1 MKAMISIILDFT
13 AGIVLFGC
21 DKGDHKEL
29 APKTTD
35 YGTGLNAV
43 ERTYARPA
51 KDLVDVVAACL
62 KSFELHMESDTH
74 DELGGSIV
82 ALRADGHKVTAKISS
97 VDRDHSQ
104 ISIRVAPGNRNL
116 ADLIHERIAE
126 RLSASPTK

>member
-1 MKAMISIILDFT
+1 MKPMIAIMLGTTTGLI
-13 AGIVLFGC
+13 LFGC
-21 DKGDHKEL
+21 DKGEHTDL

-51 KDLVDVVAACL
+51 RDLVDVVAASL
-62 KSFELHMESDTH
+62 KSFELSMQSDTH

-104 ISIRVAPGNRNL
+104 ISIRVSPGNRNL
-116 ADLIHERIAE
+116 ADMIHERIAE
-126 RLSASPTK
+126 KLTAPPTK

>member
-1 MKAMISIILDFT
+1 MKTVIVIILASA
-13 AGIVLFGC
+13 AGIDLIGC
-21 DKGDHKEL
+21 DKSDQKGL

-51 KDLVDVVAACL
+51 RDLVDVVAACL

-126 RLSASPTK
+126 KLSAPPTK